1 MPAAKNVSLD
11 VSIMGREFRVSCPED
26 EKPGLMQAV
35 AFLDRKMREIRDTG
49 KIVGVERIAIMAAI
63 NITHELLHANP
74 GGVAAEAANA
84 EHAARLARLNG
95 LLDQAL
101 AQQDNLF

>member
-11 VSIMGREFRVSCPED
+11 VSIMGREFRVACPE
-26 EKPGLMQAV
+26 EERPSLLQAV
-35 AFLDRKMREIRDTG
+35 TYLDRKMREIRDSG
-49 KIVGVERIAIMAAI
+49 KIVGLERIAIMAAL
-63 NITHELLHANP
+63 NIAHDLLNSNP
-74 GGVAAEAANA
+74 AGMAAEVANA
-84 EHAARLARLNG
+84 DQLARVQRLTG